1 MRVLILGFILKI
13 MGAEKIILGTVQ
25 LGLPYGINNSEGKP
39 NLKQAFEILA
49 FAKNS
54 GVLTLDT
61 AEAYGNAI
69 KIIGKFHALNSFR
82 FQIISKF
89 KYVTGLNI
97 KLSVQKTL
105 QALHIDQMFAYLLHN
120 ADQLLESE
128 VKEKLNELKSIELI
142 KYAGVSVYSN
152 EQFEKAIFADHI
164 DVIQIPYNILDN
176 NNLRGQLMAAA
187 KKNGKIIHVRSVF
200 LQGLFFMKLEKL
212 PPKLIPLQK
221 YLLEVHSICKKF
233 DISVEEVALNYV
245 MRNESIDGVLTGVE
259 SSKQLIKNLNA
270 INTKIPD
277 EIDDF
282 INRIIVKETELLN
295 PANWN

>member
-1 MRVLILGFILKI
+1 

-25 LGLPYGINNSEGKP
+25 LGLPYGINNSQGKP
-39 NLKQAFEILA
+39 NLKQAFDI
-49 FAKNS
+49 FAIAKDS

-69 KIIGKFHALNSFR
+69 EIIGKFHALNSFR

-97 KLSVQKTL
+97 KLNVKKTL
-105 QALHIDQMFAYLLHN
+105 QALHIDQLFAYLLHD
-120 ADQLLESE
+120 ADQLSEIE
-128 VKEKLNELKSIELI
+128 VKDKLNELKSGMLI

-152 EQFEKAIFADHI
+152 AQFEKAIFADHI

-176 NNLRGQLMAAA
+176 NNLRGQLIEEA
-187 KKNGKIIHVRSVF
+187 KKKGKIIHVRSVF
-200 LQGLFFMKLEKL
+200 LQGLFFMKQEKL
-212 PPKLIPLQK
+212 PLKLIPLQK
-221 YLLEVHSICKKF
+221 YLSGVKSLCDKF

-245 MRNESIDGVLTGVE
+245 IVNESIDGVLTGVDSPE
-259 SSKQLIKNLNA
+259 QLIKNMDA
-270 INTKIPD
+270 INTKIPG
-277 EIDDF
+277 EIDEF
-282 INRIIVKETELLN
+282 IKRIIVKETQLLN

>member
-1 MRVLILGFILKI
+1 MK

-25 LGLPYGINNSEGKP
+25 LGLPYGINNALGKP
-39 NLKQAFEILA
+39 NLKNALNIFALA
-49 FAKNS
+49 KEYS
-54 GVLTLDT
+54 VQTLDT

-69 KIIGKFHALNSFR
+69 EVIGKFHMLDSFR

-89 KYVTGLNI
+89 KYSRGQNI
-97 KLSVQKTL
+97 KLSVQNTL
-105 QALHIDQMFAYLLHN
+105 QTLQIDQLFAYLLHD
-120 ADQLLESE
+120 ADQLAENE
-128 VKEKLNELKSIELI
+128 VKDNFNELKSSKLI
-142 KYAGVSVYSN
+142 YYAGVSIYTN
-152 EQFEKAIFADHI
+152 KQFEQAILAEHI

-176 NNLRGQLMAAA
+176 HNLRGQLITEA
-187 KKNGKIIHVRSVF
+187 KRKGKVIHVRSVF
-200 LQGLFFMKLEKL
+200 LQGLFFMKKENL
-212 PPKLIPLQK
+212 PLKLIPLQK
-221 YLLEVHSICKKF
+221 YLSGVQSLCDKF

-245 MRNESIDGVLTGVE
+245 MANESIDGVLIGVE
-259 SSKQLIKNLNA
+259 SSNQLIKNLNA

>member
-1 MRVLILGFILKI
+1 

-25 LGLPYGINNSEGKP
+25 LGLPYGINNSQGKP
-39 NLKQAFEILA
+39 NLKQAFDI
-49 FAKNS
+49 FAIAKDS

-69 KIIGKFHALNSFR
+69 EIIGKFHALNSFR

-97 KLSVQKTL
+97 KLNVKKTL
-105 QALHIDQMFAYLLHN
+105 QALHIDQLFAYLLHD
-120 ADQLLESE
+120 ADQLSEIE
-128 VKEKLNELKSIELI
+128 VKDKLNELKSGMLI

-152 EQFEKAIFADHI
+152 AQFEKAIFADHI

-176 NNLRGQLMAAA
+176 NNLRGQLIEEA
-187 KKNGKIIHVRSVF
+187 KKKGKIIHVRSVF
-200 LQGLFFMKLEKL
+200 LQGLFFMKQEKL
-212 PPKLIPLQK
+212 PLKLIPLQK
-221 YLLEVHSICKKF
+221 YLSGVKSLCDKF

-245 MRNESIDGVLTGVE
+245 IVNESIDGVLTGVDSTE
-259 SSKQLIKNLNA
+259 QLIKNMDA
-270 INTKIPD
+270 INTKIPG
-277 EIDDF
+277 EIDEF
-282 INRIIVKETELLN
+282 IKRIIVKETQLLN